1 MRALLDHVTIF
12 LRTLFVIVPR
22 SILARETK
30 VNLSGIWYVLLPT
43 AYDTICSWRHT
54 TSLAVEVCFQ
64 VCLLCAL
71 QCLTYQ
77 QCCGNA
83 HYLWLVQWVVRVL
96 WVPVVSIK
104 AGSHGL
110 HGINTIIQIIQSL
123 SYWHA
128 AACCMF

>member
-1 MRALLDHVTIF
+1 MCALLDHVTIF
-12 LRTLFVIVPR
+12 LVTLFVIVPR
-22 SILARETK
+22 SILAREAK

-77 QCCGNA
+77 CQCWQCTLLVACPMGGESLVGPCGFN
-83 HYLWLVQWVVRVL
+83 
-96 WVPVVSIK
+96 
-104 AGSHGL
+104 
-110 HGINTIIQIIQSL
+110 
-123 SYWHA
+123 
-128 AACCMF
+128 